1 MLKRTLISA
10 AGALAFA
17 AFALSPQSATAAS
30 WAGSAASAAQTAEA
44 DLSNVI
50 DVHRRG
56 HWRRHVWRG
65 APLVVAPYA
74 YGAYGAYGGPG
85 WHYQYFGPH
94 KRRCG
99 YTRWG
104 YTCW

>member
-1 MLKRTLISA
+1 MLKRTLILA
-10 AGALAFA
+10 AGAFALA

-30 WAGSAASAAQTAEA
+30 WAAGAAGAQTAEA

-56 HWRRHVWRG
+56 RHWRRHILWG
-65 APLVVAPYA
+65 APFAVAPYA
-74 YGAYGAYGGPG
+74 YGAYGGPG
-85 WHYQYFGPH
+85 WNYQYLGPH